1 MSWTDRLRRLALG
14 DPQRALVGELRT
26 LHQGSADRAER
37 FAAYAAQAPTPGA
50 ERQLQQLAS
59 GEAALTKALAQAL
72 ADRGAPA
79 VATPAQLLN
88 GATPNHWARLVAAMD
103 HCRDAH
109 DQLVR
114 STANL
119 VALDPSVAG
128 LLDALSRNL
137 GTEIA
142 ALRELVAR
150 ADPHALN

>member
-14 DPQRALVGELRT
+14 DPHALVGELRT
-26 LHQGSADRAER
+26 LHQRSAERAER
-37 FAAYAAQAPTPGA
+37 FTAYAAQAPTPGA

-72 ADRGAPA
+72 AERGAPA
-79 VATPAQLLN
+79 VTASSPLLN
-88 GATPNHWARLVAAMD
+88 GATPNHWARLVAAIN
-103 HCRDAH
+103 HCREAH

-114 STANL
+114 RTANL

-128 LLDALSRNL
+128 LLAALSRNL
-137 GTEIA
+137 DTEIA
-142 ALRELVAR
+142 ALGELVAR